1 LARLLLKTHYQA
13 ARPGLFSVLISKC
26 ASPRESRAKWLLAR
40 RLEEN
45 WPPSDRPGKRGAAAK
60 CLVYLAQRSFGFLAE
75 SGIWDWRGRV
85 INALCTYSQARTL
98 DSLLALTTEERV
110 VYLKYYLDADGAALL
125 EMGRE
130 VLSAGSIA
138 ETTLGK
144 QVEEVFLRIWKA
156 YLTIESDV
164 RDRVRVRR
172 NVDRVSIH
180 PYEDRTRIHKV
191 RPHLQALADFGLLDI
206 EATPEGITYHAAR
219 NQGPEPLQRLMDSL
233 VDTRSMEY
241 RLQKE
246 EHFAIAAEV
255 LALEPPD
262 PGAPDGDRARAA
274 IYSAYRDLVDS
285 GSGLASINAI
295 IDTSCARLLATHGDC
310 PAPRAIR
317 AMLDDLRRER
327 PRDVRFNVDWYGEKA
342 YVSLSED
349 LLSRVGGANV
359 VGRCQS

>member
-26 ASPRESRAKWLLAR
+26 ASPRESRAKWLLER

-45 WPPSDRPGKRGAAAK
+45 WPPSDRPGKRRAAAE

-130 VLSAGSIA
+130 VLSADSIA

-156 YLTIESDV
+156 YLTIETDV
-164 RDRVRVRR
+164 RERVRLRR
-172 NVDRVSIH
+172 NVDRVSVH

-206 EATPEGITYHAAR
+206 DATPEGVTYHLAR
-219 NQGPEPLQRLMDSL
+219 NQRPQPLQRLMDSL
-233 VDTRSMEY
+233 VDIPSMEH
-241 RLQKE
+241 RLRKE
-246 EHFAIAAEV
+246 QHFAIAAEV
-255 LALEPPD
+255 LTLHPPD
-262 PGAPDGDRARAA
+262 PGAPDGDRVRAA
-274 IYSAYRDLVDS
+274 VFDAYRDLIDP

-295 IDTSCARLLATHGDC
+295 IDTSCARLLARHGRC
-310 PAPRAIR
+310 PVPRDIR
-317 AMLDDLRRER
+317 SMLDDLRRER

-342 YVSLSED
+342 YVTLSDD
-349 LLSRVGGANV
+349 LLNAASEPTIVTP
-359 VGRCQS
+359 SK